1 MQKIDV
7 QKIDVQKNPSPLN
20 FSEKPPIF
28 FCDSQLKV
36 MDEAVLIAEE
46 LVSNYYKMSSAQW
59 LRSRYEIKTLKD
71 LNADEIVDGPF
82 AQVLGYQVRTTKN
95 FPGSRVID
103 YYKVC
108 FQDQAILTLPALN
121 VSNLTLPALNVS
133 NLTLP
138 ALNGSE
144 NTCANGQDCKEYLSF
159 LPFLIY
165 ITVHE
170 LVHIVR
176 FATFKQIYSVASEV
190 DCAME
195 EERKVHKICW
205 NILKKTP
212 IAGMDNVLLF
222 HAKWRAKNGNR

>member
-121 VSNLTLPALNVS
+121 VSD
-133 NLTLP
+133 LTLP

-144 NTCANGQDCKEYLSF
+144 NTCANEHDCKEYLSF

-190 DCAME
+190 ACAME
-195 EERKVHKICW
+195 EERKVHRICW
-205 NILKKTP
+205 DILKETP
-212 IAGMDNVLLF
+212 ITGMDNVLLF